1 MGRTRRQQADGFLQ
15 LTIAPTT
22 DGIHSVAGVDEVGRG
37 ALFGPVV
44 AAAVILSETAAV
56 TLQQAGVTDSKLLT
70 PARREALA
78 REILVQATA
87 CHIGYASVREIDRM
101 NILRAS
107 LLAMQRAIARL
118 SPPPDLCRIDG
129 NQTIPQLLLTQEAVV
144 KGDQRHVEIAAASIV
159 AKVWRD
165 RLITRLDRRFPGYDL
180 AQNKGYGTKKHREAI
195 ATLGITPQH
204 RRSFM
209 TKLAVKSP

>member
-1 MGRTRRQQADGFLQ
+1 MSMSRTRRQKADGLQ
-15 LTIAPTT
+15 LTIAPVVQ
-22 DGIHSVAGVDEVGRG
+22 GITWVAGVDEVGRG

-44 AAAVILSETAAV
+44 AAAVVLSDPAAIA
-56 TLQQAGVTDSKLLT
+56 LQQAGVTDSKLLT
-70 PARREALA
+70 PARRKELA
-78 REILVQATA
+78 QKILVQATA
-87 CHIGYASVREIDRM
+87 CHIGYASVREIDRI

-118 SPPPDLCRIDG
+118 TPPPDLCRIDG
-129 NQTIPQLLLTQEAVV
+129 NQTIPQLLLNQEAVV
-144 KGDQRHVEIAAASIV
+144 KGDQHHVEIAAASIV

-195 ATLGITPQH
+195 ATLGLTPQH
-204 RRSFM
+204 RRSF
-209 TKLAVKSP
+209 TRSFQNL